1 MMNRHTFNEHSQLHQ
16 HTLRRDN
23 HKITTLRLNTCTE
36 HIHESSSMTLINESN
51 TNKYTTKITTLYL
64 WLGLALESVPN
75 TLTESGNNGHKPGL
89 NENDGFPSKILNVG
103 FLSRILND
111 GDPSKMLNDEY
122 PLRFLNDA

>member
-1 MMNRHTFNEHSQLHQ
+1 MNRHTFNEHSQLHQ

-23 HKITTLRLNTCTE
+23 HKITAFRLNTCTE

-75 TLTESGNNGHKPGL
+75 TLTESENNGRKLGL
-89 NENDGFPSKILNVG
+89 SVNDGFPSKILNVG
-103 FLSRILND
+103 FPSR
-111 GDPSKMLNDEY
+111 MLNDEY
-122 PLRFLNDA
+122 PLRFLNDGVHRDS